1 MATWTIKQRVD
12 YHAEGIEADTEE
24 EAMAIYLQDQDSY
37 YDGVWSETITKMED
51 DEEDEEDE

>member
-12 YHAEGIEADTEE
+12 YFAEGIEAETEE

-37 YDGVWSETITKMED
+37 YDGVWSESIER
-51 DEEDEEDE
+51 EEDEEDE